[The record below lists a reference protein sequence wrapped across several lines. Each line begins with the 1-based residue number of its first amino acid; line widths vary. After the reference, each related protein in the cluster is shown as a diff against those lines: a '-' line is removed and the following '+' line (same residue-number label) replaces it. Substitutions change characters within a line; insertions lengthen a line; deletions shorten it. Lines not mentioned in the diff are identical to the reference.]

1 MSRLIDADALIEMIE
16 KDIQMTEKFMSN
28 FDFANPSEMA
38 SKKYASLFSQLN
50 TLKSYK
56 SIINEQP
63 IAFSKEKV
71 VAELEEAKKKNF
83 ESWDKATDVFDILI
97 YGNVVNAYGDAISTV
112 KWGGIE

>member
-1 MSRLIDADALIEMIE
+1 MSRLIDADSLIELIE

-56 SIINEQP
+56 SIIEEQP
-63 IAFSKEKV
+63 TAYDTEA
-71 VAELEEAKKKNF
+71 VADF
-83 ESWDKATDVFDILI
+83 
-97 YGNVVNAYGDAISTV
+97 
-112 KWGGIE
+112 